1 MIIHRAK
8 KDKRNKGF
16 TLVELLVVLTIL
28 AVLAAIAVPALLG
41 YIDRARANADI
52 VNARN
57 CMEAAQAELAELYA
71 FERAG
76 EQEMTGDGV
85 GGYNTNNQH
94 QASAIPGSRG
104 RNNNGDVEVTNE
116 NPTVAKEIL
125 KMADDN
131 SPYIFIV
138 GLGNRKDY
146 GGEKGD
152 LRCAYKCYVCMYMK
166 DKNSRPIFYN
176 GKEWTR
182 KYPGTKNNET
192 DENGNPIGGVRWY
205 NAEFDALVDEAAG
218 ELDNAKRM
226 ELYKRAEEIIGQE
239 DVVFIPLYHYS
250 YVALTKPYVER
261 TFSVG
266 GVQTYEKWD
275 INK

>member
-1 MIIHRAK
+1 MIRHRAK
-8 KDKRNKGF
+8 EDKRNKGF

-192 DENGNPIGGVRWY
+192 DEKVYETRNGKNNWLISKNVRIQYYILADGEGKYGVY
-205 NAEFDALVDEAAG
+205 NRSEYGRYIDSVWTFLRNQV
-218 ELDNAKRM
+218 KK
-226 ELYKRAEEIIGQE
+226 YK
-239 DVVFIPLYHYS
+239 D
-250 YVALTKPYVER
+250 
-261 TFSVG
+261 
-266 GVQTYEKWD
+266 W
-275 INK
+275 